1 MKIYISQELEKGY
14 EHWKKIFDTLESKRQ
29 EVGIK
34 TIVVACELE
43 DSNKMHCILDIPTM

>member
-34 TIVVACELE
+34 TIVVVAAVA
-43 DSNKMHCILDIPTM
+43 DNNNFNSKKIIY